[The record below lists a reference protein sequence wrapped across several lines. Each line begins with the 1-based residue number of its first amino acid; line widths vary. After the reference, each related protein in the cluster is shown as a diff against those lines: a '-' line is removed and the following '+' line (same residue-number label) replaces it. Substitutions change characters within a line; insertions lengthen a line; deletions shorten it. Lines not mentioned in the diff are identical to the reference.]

1 MENEVNN
8 LFNFIPVS
16 YRTSLSL
23 INLKFI
29 KEALSITINNNILFI
44 TITSIPFFKSITR
57 FISVKDLVLA
67 LVI

>member
-44 TITSIPFFKSITR
+44 TITSIPFFRFITR
-57 FISVKDLVLA
+57 FINIRNLVLT
-67 LVI
+67 LII